1 MSIHRHPLCLVRGA
15 YILASTCAKGAPCAA
30 NTGGLHGWGPKSFGS
45 WLLSPH
51 CLHLSSYVS
60 FVLLRL
66 EGKDARTRYSNAI
79 GQLAGNI
86 FNILQH
92 YYRLYR
98 QLLNETFV
106 VLTWISSTWRNKSVV
121 SNGFSH
127 RFILRL
133 HHCFYQQ
140 PVA

>member
-1 MSIHRHPLCLVRGA
+1 MSCPRRLYPCFDLCQRRPVCGQYRRTAWL
-15 YILASTCAKGAPCAA
+15 
-30 NTGGLHGWGPKSFGS
+30 GPKSFGS
-45 WLLSPH
+45 WLH

-60 FVLLRL
+60 FVLLPL

-140 PVA
+140 PVS